1 VVDGNFDGQHPD
13 GDDDPGGRWP
23 VERGPD
29 PQIRAAGGVVWRVVE
44 GRPEVA
50 VVHRPK
56 YGDWTFPKGKLD
68 PGETEADAAFREV
81 QEETGLRCVLGREL
95 PSVEYLDGKGRHK
108 RVRYWEMTVSD
119 GEFTVNDEVDR
130 LEWLDLD
137 GAGARLTYDH
147 DRDVLDAFGR
157 FAGIDLGR

>member
-1 VVDGNFDGQHPD
+1 MVDEHLDAAHQAA
-13 GDDDPGGRWP
+13 DDDPGGRSP
-23 VERGPD
+23 VERGPE
-29 PQIRAAGGVVWRVVE
+29 PQVRAAGGVVWRVVD

-68 PGETEADAAFREV
+68 PGETESDAAFREV
-81 QEETGLRCVLGREL
+81 HEETGMRCVLGREL

-108 RVRYWEMTVSD
+108 RVTYWEMTVSD
-119 GEFTVNDEVDR
+119 GDFVVNDEVDR
-130 LEWLDLD
+130 LDWLELEA
-137 GAGARLTYDH
+137 AGERLTYDH

-157 FAGIDLGR
+157 FAGVDTAP

>member
-1 VVDGNFDGQHPD
+1 VVDEHLDAAHQAA
-13 GDDDPGGRWP
+13 DDDPGGRSP
-23 VERGPD
+23 VERGPE
-29 PQIRAAGGVVWRVVE
+29 PQVRAAGGVVWRVVD
-44 GRPEVA
+44 GRLEVA

-68 PGETEADAAFREV
+68 PGETESDAAFREV
-81 QEETGLRCVLGREL
+81 HEETGMRCVLGREL

-119 GEFTVNDEVDR
+119 GDFVVNDEVDR
-130 LEWLDLD
+130 LDWLELE
-137 GAGARLTYDH
+137 AAAARLTYDH

-157 FAGIDLGR
+157 FAGVDTAP